1 MSEEAGRRLP
11 SVEVFEL
18 LLVGFLNS
26 VPYPDASDVNAVLT
40 EARKNLAAREELE
53 QPAPVADRVQEN
65 TPAYEAGRL
74 AETTPYPELE
84 RSAPVADTVQENTP
98 PYEVGWL
105 AAAAAA
111 TPCPGNEESSVVR
124 RQVAPWRNP
133 RLRFQ
138 PANRLATPAQ
148 RREILRRDGFRC
160 STPGCP
166 NHLWLDVHHIVFYC
180 EGGKTIPE
188 NLTVVCAKCHR
199 NIHEGKLVV
208 HGSPGRLVFTDR
220 QGASLAENAA
230 ICGWLGLLVQGPDL
244 TKRWWDWG
252 LTVVAADF

>member
-1 MSEEAGRRLP
+1 M
-11 SVEVFEL
+11 
-18 LLVGFLNS
+18 
-26 VPYPDASDVNAVLT
+26 
-40 EARKNLAAREELE
+40 
-53 QPAPVADRVQEN
+53 
-65 TPAYEAGRL
+65 
-74 AETTPYPELE
+74 
-84 RSAPVADTVQENTP
+84 
-98 PYEVGWL
+98 
-105 AAAAAA
+105 
-111 TPCPGNEESSVVR
+111 
-124 RQVAPWRNP
+124 APWRNP

-180 EGGKTIPE
+180 EAGKTIPE

-220 QGASLAENAA
+220 HGVSLAENAA

-244 TKRWWDWG
+244 TKRWWDWVG
-252 LTVVAADF
+252 